1 MTSFNLISNVS
12 IMFGFTTLPFSS
24 TKKLTFTLPLSS
36 HQLIV
41 GSERV
46 MSSIVRF
53 SGFFTIGYD
62 SHQILTL
69 IGLAIMDPS
78 VINTLSAFIGTCFS
92 YKFGCYMF
100 RTRQPSNHDN
110 LMTIKIKYKGS
121 IVKSPYLCKFNV
133 SFLLD
138 S

>member
-24 TKKLTFTLPLSS
+24 TKKLTFPLPLSS

-53 SGFFTIGYD
+53 SGFFTIG
-62 SHQILTL
+62 
-69 IGLAIMDPS
+69 A
-78 VINTLSAFIGTCFS
+78 
-92 YKFGCYMF
+92 
-100 RTRQPSNHDN
+100 
-110 LMTIKIKYKGS
+110 
-121 IVKSPYLCKFNV
+121 
-133 SFLLD
+133 
-138 S
+138 